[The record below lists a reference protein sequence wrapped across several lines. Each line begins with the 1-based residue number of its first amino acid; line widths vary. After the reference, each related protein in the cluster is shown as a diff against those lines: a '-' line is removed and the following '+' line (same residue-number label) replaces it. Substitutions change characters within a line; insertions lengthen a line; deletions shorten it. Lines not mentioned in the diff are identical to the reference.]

1 MKFTRHPKLISGP
14 LMRCFTLGVLAI
26 GISSVRS
33 AAQMPREL
41 DLRTALTYA
50 VDHNFAIR
58 QARERI
64 REQDGLVVEV
74 KGAVL
79 PNLALNGFYS
89 VEDEALANAFTPD
102 QNWQLSLQ
110 VTQLIYS
117 GGGVRAA
124 LDVQDLVK
132 ESALLEL
139 ETIIND
145 QLLRARTNF
154 YNVLLAREQI
164 EVQEQ
169 NVGLF
174 EEQLQTTKNRFEAG
188 TVSNFEVLRAE
199 VELANAQPALIR
211 ARNNHRVA
219 IDELRYS
226 LGYEETNTVDVNRT
240 PEIVGELEFTPVE
253 YELETALQSA
263 RLNRPE
269 LKQLETIRK
278 AREAGLVIAKSN
290 RRPTVSVNGGLALR
304 KDFGNSSFQG
314 SRTGWTLGAA
324 ASWSIWDGA
333 STNGRISQALSQQ
346 EQARL
351 ALLDTSLAVEVE
363 VRRALADLDGASELA
378 AAATKVVDQAEEALR
393 LANAR
398 YGAGTA
404 TQLDVLSAQV
414 SLTSA
419 RNNLVE
425 ANYSYIVASASVRRA
440 MGLSDVMISR

>member
-1 MKFTRHPKLISGP
+1 MKFSPYFSPRNYSKLRSG
-14 LMRCFTLGVLAI
+14 LAAALLGA
-26 GISSVRS
+26 SSLLP
-33 AAQMPREL
+33 AQMPESL
-41 DLRTALTYA
+41 DLPTALTYA

-64 REQDGLVVEV
+64 REQDGLIVEV

-79 PNLALNGFYS
+79 PNVSLNGSYS
-89 VEDEALANAFTPD
+89 LEDEDLSNVVNSD

-139 ETIIND
+139 ETVIND
-145 QLLRARTNF
+145 QMLRARTSF

-164 EVQEQ
+164 DVQEQ
-169 NVGLF
+169 NVSLL
-174 EEQLQTTKNRFEAG
+174 EEQLKTTHNRFEAG

-211 ARNNHRVA
+211 ARNNHRVS
-219 IDELRYS
+219 IDELRYA
-226 LGYEETNTVDVNRT
+226 LGYEETNTTDVHRT
-240 PEIVGELEFTPVE
+240 PTIVGELEFEPVE
-253 YELETALQSA
+253 YELKSALNSA

-269 LKQLETIRK
+269 LKQLATIQK
-278 AREAGLVIAKSN
+278 AREAGLIIATSN
-290 RRPTVSVNGGLALR
+290 LRPTVSVNGGYGLR
-304 KDFGNSSFQG
+304 KNFGNSSFSG
-314 SRTGWTLGAA
+314 SRTGWSLGAA

-333 STNGRISQALSQQ
+333 STRGRINQALSLQ

-351 ALLDTSLAVEVE
+351 ALLDASLAIEVE
-363 VRRALADLDGASELA
+363 VRRALADLDGATELT

-414 SLTSA
+414 SLTST

-425 ANYSYIVASASVRRA
+425 ANYSYIVAAASVRRA
-440 MGLSDVMISR
+440 IGLSDVLINR